1 MDSNCLR
8 CSDDLRLGKRAIY
21 MASAWAESNQI
32 VLGRRKVDEKSSEIT
47 AIPELLKTLAI

>member
-1 MDSNCLR
+1 
-8 CSDDLRLGKRAIY
+8 